1 MTDEIIPT
9 QAPVAPAPT
18 AAAPVAIPSVDTTV
32 TAPAAVVAPVA
43 PVVEAPAATAPVPAA
58 IAPTTIL
65 GAEPP
70 KTDAKTDAKVEAPV
84 ADKPADT
91 KAEAPK
97 TEDAKKDASADV
109 KPADQKKE
117 EAKQSDEPAP
127 LPTYEA
133 FKLPEGI
140 SADEMRLGEFTKLL
154 AEAELAKGDHTKMQ
168 DFGQKLV
175 DRHIAEVQEVLKKQS
190 DFFINA
196 FEKQKVEWKEK
207 FLSDPEIGGN
217 RWQTTA
223 TAANEFIS
231 THGGNAEQQKELR
244 QLMESSGIGNHP
256 AMIRV
261 FAKAMMNM
269 SEGKPLPAPKPESRP
284 MSKVERRYG
293 KTTT

>member
-1 MTDEIIPT
+1 MADEIIPP
-9 QAPVAPAPT
+9 QAPAAPAPT
-18 AAAPVAIPSVDTTV
+18 AAAPVAPPPVDTTV
-32 TAPAAVVAPVA
+32 IAPAPVA
-43 PVVEAPAATAPVPAA
+43 PAPVAEAPVAPAPAPA
-58 IAPTTIL
+58 EIKPTTIL

-70 KTDAKTDAKVEAPV
+70 KVDAKTDAKVEAPT
-84 ADKPADT
+84 ADKPVDT
-91 KAEAPK
+91 KVEAPK
-97 TEDAKKDASADV
+97 TEDAKKDAPADA

-117 EAKQSDEPAP
+117 EVKQSDEPAP

-133 FKLPEGI
+133 FKLPEGV
-140 SADEMRLGEFTKLL
+140 SADEMRLGEFTTLL

-223 TAANEFIS
+223 SAANEFIS

-244 QLMESSGIGNHP
+244 QLMESSGVGNHP
-256 AMIRV
+256 AVIRI